1 MSDEMTELGTTG
13 LRRVGGFVI
22 DDQLSALRG
31 TNAVNAWREMSDND
45 PIVGA
50 LLFAIEKLIM
60 KVEWRTDP
68 YVDSDGVSTPQD
80 EAVAEFVE
88 SCRHDLNESWGALL
102 QGILTMLPFGFSFH
116 ELVYKRRG
124 GPDAKDASKKSRYS
138 DGKIGWR
145 KIAYRAQ
152 ETRWQ
157 WVFGPD
163 GGLEAMVQWDPS
175 TGKHATIPM
184 EKALLFRTTV
194 AKANPEGRSIL
205 RNSFRPWYYKR
216 RIEEFEAVGIE
227 RDLAGLPIAYV
238 PPSLLSSSATQAQQS
253 ALSAITD
260 IVQGIKRNEQEGV
273 VFPLAYDESGRE
285 MFRLELLSSGGQRQF
300 DTDKIISRYDQRIAM
315 TTLSDFILLGHEG
328 VGSFALGSSKID
340 LFISAVEAWVR
351 AICDV
356 FNDHAIPRLLKLNG
370 MDTSRCP
377 MLTYGELGSI
387 DLTSIADF
395 VGKLT
400 QAGALIPDEGLENFL
415 RDVGNLPPADHESPL
430 STLIPGLGMPEEM
443 DTETVDTVTTEAD
456 DVATMR
462 AKADALGILI
472 RAGMEPEAAAKLVGL
487 PGARFTGLQPTTLK
501 APGSE

>member
-1 MSDEMTELGTTG
+1 MPDDMTELGTTG

-60 KVEWRTDP
+60 KVDWRVDP
-68 YVDSDGVSTPQD
+68 YSDHNEDPTPED

-88 SCRHDLNESWGALL
+88 QCRNDLNESWSALL

-116 ELVYKRRG
+116 ELVYKRRL
-124 GPDAKDASKKSRYS
+124 GPDQSDPSKKSRFN

-238 PPSLLSSSATQAQQS
+238 PPQLLASGATQAQQA
-253 ALSAITD
+253 ALSAITN

-273 VFPLAYDESGRE
+273 VFPLAYDEQGNE

-315 TTLSDFILLGHEG
+315 TTLSDFIMLGHDN
-328 VGSFALGSSKID
+328 VGSFSLGTSKID
-340 LFISAVEAWVR
+340 LFTT
-351 AICDV
+351 AIDSWARSIADV

-370 MDTSRCP
+370 MDVARCP
-377 MLTYGELGSI
+377 HLTYGDIGAVDLSVLG
-387 DLTSIADF
+387 DF
-395 VGKLT
+395 IGKLS
-400 QAGALIPDEGLENFL
+400 QAGALVPDERLEDWL
-415 RDVGNLPPADHESPL
+415 RDLAGLPPADHMDPL
-430 STLIPGLGMPEEM
+430 SSNVPGLGGPVE
-443 DTETVDTVTTEAD
+443 D
-456 DVATMR
+456 
-462 AKADALGILI
+462 
-472 RAGMEPEAAAKLVGL
+472 
-487 PGARFTGLQPTTLK
+487 QP
-501 APGSE
+501 

>member
-1 MSDEMTELGTTG
+1 MADDYQELGTTG
-13 LRRVGGFVI
+13 LRRVGGFII

-31 TNAVNAWREMSDND
+31 SNAVAAWREMSDND

-60 KVEWRTDP
+60 KVEWRVDP
-68 YVDSDGVSTPQD
+68 YAD
-80 EAVAEFVE
+80 EGEDPTDADLAVADFVE
-88 SCRHDLNESWGALL
+88 SCRHDLNESWSSLI
-102 QGILTMLPFGFSFH
+102 QGILTMLPFGWSFH
-116 ELVYKRRG
+116 ELVYKRRL
-124 GPDAKDASKKSRYS
+124 GPDQSDPTKRSRYS

-163 GGLEAMVQWDPS
+163 GGLEGMVQWDPS
-175 TGKHATIPM
+175 TGRHATIPM

-238 PPSLLSSSATQAQQS
+238 PPQLLAANATDAQRA
-253 ALSAITD
+253 ALNAITD

-273 VFPLAYDESGRE
+273 VFPLAYDEQGHE

-315 TTLSDFILLGHEG
+315 TTLSDFILLGHEN
-328 VGSFALGSSKID
+328 VGSFSLGSSKVD
-340 LFISAVEAWVR
+340 LFTTAIDAWAR
-351 AICDV
+351 AIADV
-356 FNDHAIPRLLKLNG
+356 FTDHAIPRLLKLNG
-370 MDTSRCP
+370 MDTARCP
-377 MLTYGELGSI
+377 SLNYGDIGAI
-387 DLTSIADF
+387 DLTVLGDF
-395 VGKLT
+395 VGKLA
-400 QAGALIPDEGLENFL
+400 QAGALVPDEGLEDWL
-415 RDVGNLPPADHESPL
+415 RDLAGLPPADHLAPL
-430 STLIPGLGMPEEM
+430 PTNVPGLGGPVE
-443 DTETVDTVTTEAD
+443 
-456 DVATMR
+456 
-462 AKADALGILI
+462 G
-472 RAGMEPEAAAKLVGL
+472 
-487 PGARFTGLQPTTLK
+487 QP
-501 APGSE
+501 

>member
-1 MSDEMTELGTTG
+1 MADDYQELGTTG
-13 LRRVGGFVI
+13 LRRVGGFII

-31 TNAVNAWREMSDND
+31 SNAVAAWREMSDND

-60 KVEWRTDP
+60 KVEWRVDP
-68 YVDSDGVSTPQD
+68 YAD
-80 EAVAEFVE
+80 EGEDPTDADLAVADFVE
-88 SCRHDLNESWGALL
+88 SCRHDLNESWSSLV
-102 QGILTMLPFGFSFH
+102 QGILTMLPFGWSFH
-116 ELVYKRRG
+116 ELVYKRRL
-124 GPDAKDASKKSRYS
+124 GPDQSDPTKRSRYS

-163 GGLEAMVQWDPS
+163 GGLEGMVQWDPS
-175 TGKHATIPM
+175 TGRHATIPM

-238 PPSLLSSSATQAQQS
+238 PPQLLAANATDAQRA
-253 ALSAITD
+253 ALNAITD

-273 VFPLAYDESGRE
+273 VFPLAYDEQGHE

-315 TTLSDFILLGHEG
+315 TTLSDFILLGHEN
-328 VGSFALGSSKID
+328 VGSFSLGSSKVD
-340 LFISAVEAWVR
+340 LFTTAIDAWAR
-351 AICDV
+351 AIADV
-356 FNDHAIPRLLKLNG
+356 FTDHAIPRLLKLNG
-370 MDTSRCP
+370 MDTARCP
-377 MLTYGELGSI
+377 SLNYGGIGAI
-387 DLTSIADF
+387 DLTVLGDF
-395 VGKLT
+395 VGKLA
-400 QAGALIPDEGLENFL
+400 QAGALVPDEGLEDWL
-415 RDVGNLPPADHESPL
+415 RDLAGLPPADHLAPL
-430 STLIPGLGMPEEM
+430 PTNVPGLGGPVE
-443 DTETVDTVTTEAD
+443 
-456 DVATMR
+456 
-462 AKADALGILI
+462 G
-472 RAGMEPEAAAKLVGL
+472 
-487 PGARFTGLQPTTLK
+487 QP
-501 APGSE
+501 

>member
-1 MSDEMTELGTTG
+1 MADDYQELGTTG

-60 KVEWRTDP
+60 KVEWRVDPFSDVGEDPTDE
-68 YVDSDGVSTPQD
+68 DR
-80 EAVAEFVE
+80 AVAEFVD
-88 SCRHDLNESWGALL
+88 SCRNDLNESWSSLL

-116 ELVYKRRG
+116 ELVYKRRLG
-124 GPDAKDASKKSRYS
+124 LDQSDPTKKSRFS

-163 GGLEAMVQWDPS
+163 GSLDAMVQWDPS
-175 TGKHATIPM
+175 TGKQATIPM

-238 PPSLLSSSATQAQQS
+238 PPQLLAANATAAQKA

-273 VFPLAYDESGRE
+273 VFPLAYDEQGKE

-328 VGSFALGSSKID
+328 VGSFALGASKVD
-340 LFISAVEAWVR
+340 LFATAIDAWAR
-351 AICDV
+351 SIADV

-370 MDTSRCP
+370 MDTARCP
-377 MLTYGELGSI
+377 HLTYGDIGAV
-387 DLTSIADF
+387 DLTVIADF
-395 VGKLT
+395 VQKVSS
-400 QAGALIPDEGLENFL
+400 AGAIIPDEGLEDWL
-415 RDVGNLPPADHESPL
+415 RDLAGLPPSDHLSPL
-430 STLIPGLGMPEEM
+430 PSNIPGLGGPE
-443 DTETVDTVTTEAD
+443 
-456 DVATMR
+456 
-462 AKADALGILI
+462 G
-472 RAGMEPEAAAKLVGL
+472 AA
-487 PGARFTGLQPTTLK
+487 
-501 APGSE
+501 S

>member
-1 MSDEMTELGTTG
+1 MTDEMTELGTTG

-31 TNAVNAWREMSDND
+31 VNAVNAWREMSDND
-45 PIVGA
+45 PVVGA
-50 LLFAIEKLIM
+50 VLFAIEKLIL
-60 KVEWRTDP
+60 KVDWRTDP
-68 YVDSDGVSTPQD
+68 YVDSDGNSTPED
-80 EAVAEFVE
+80 EATAEFVD

-102 QGILTMLPFGFSFH
+102 QGILTMLPFGWSFH
-116 ELVYKRRG
+116 ELVYKRRL
-124 GPDAKDASKKSRYS
+124 GPDQTDPTKKSRFD
-138 DGKIGWR
+138 DGRIGWR

-163 GGLEAMVQWDPS
+163 GGLEAMIQWDPS
-175 TGKHATIPM
+175 TGRHATIPM

-238 PPSLLSSSATQAQQS
+238 PPSLLAAGATEAQRA

-273 VFPLAYDESGRE
+273 VFPLAYDEGGRE

-300 DTDKIISRYDQRIAM
+300 DTDKIIARYDQRIAM
-315 TTLSDFILLGHEG
+315 TTLSDFILLGHEN
-328 VGSFALGSSKID
+328 VGSFALGSSKVD
-340 LFISAVEAWVR
+340 LFTTAIEAWVR
-351 AICDV
+351 AIADV

-377 MLTYGELGSI
+377 SLSYGDLGAI
-387 DLTSIADF
+387 DLSGIADF

-400 QAGALIPDEGLENFL
+400 QSGAIVPDEGLEEWL
-415 RDVGNLPPADHESPL
+415 RGVANLPPADHEAAL
-430 STLIPGLGMPEEM
+430 STLVPGLGGP
-443 DTETVDTVTTEAD
+443 DEA
-456 DVATMR
+456 T
-462 AKADALGILI
+462 
-472 RAGMEPEAAAKLVGL
+472 P
-487 PGARFTGLQPTTLK
+487 
-501 APGSE
+501 

>member
-1 MSDEMTELGTTG
+1 MADDYTELGTSG
-13 LRRVGGFVI
+13 LRRVGGFII

-60 KVEWRTDP
+60 KVEWRVDAYSDEGEDP
-68 YVDSDGVSTPQD
+68 TEADM
-80 EAVAEFVE
+80 AVAEFVE
-88 SCRHDLNESWGALL
+88 SCRHDLNESWSSLI
-102 QGILTMLPFGFSFH
+102 QGILTMLPFGWSFH
-116 ELVYKRRG
+116 ELVYKRRL
-124 GPDAKDASKKSRYS
+124 GPDQTDPTKRSRYS

-157 WVFGPD
+157 WVFSPD
-163 GGLEAMVQWDPS
+163 GGLEGMIQWDPS
-175 TGKHATIPM
+175 TGRHALIPM

-238 PPSLLSSSATQAQQS
+238 PPQLLSATATDAQRA

-273 VFPLAYDESGRE
+273 VFPLAYDEQGNE

-300 DTDKIISRYDQRIAM
+300 DTDKIIARYDQRIAM
-315 TTLSDFILLGHEG
+315 TTLSDFILLGHEN
-328 VGSFALGSSKID
+328 VGSFSLGSSKVD
-340 LFISAVEAWVR
+340 LFTTAIDAWAR
-351 AICDV
+351 AIADV
-356 FNDHAIPRLLKLNG
+356 FTDHAIPRLLKLNG
-370 MDTSRCP
+370 MDTARCP
-377 MLTYGELGSI
+377 SLNYGDIGAI
-387 DLTSIADF
+387 DLTVLGDF
-395 VGKLT
+395 VGKLA
-400 QAGALIPDEGLENFL
+400 QAGALVPDEGLEDWL
-415 RDVGNLPPADHESPL
+415 RDLAGLPPADHLAPL
-430 STLIPGLGMPEEM
+430 PTNVPGLGGPVE
-443 DTETVDTVTTEAD
+443 
-456 DVATMR
+456 
-462 AKADALGILI
+462 G
-472 RAGMEPEAAAKLVGL
+472 
-487 PGARFTGLQPTTLK
+487 QP
-501 APGSE
+501 

>member
-1 MSDEMTELGTTG
+1 MADDYTELGTTG

-60 KVEWRTDP
+60 KVDWRVDP
-68 YVDSDGVSTPQD
+68 YSDNNEDPTPED
-80 EAVAEFVE
+80 EAVAEFVDQ
-88 SCRHDLNESWGALL
+88 CRNDLNESWSALL
-102 QGILTMLPFGFSFH
+102 QGILTMLPFGWSFH
-116 ELVYKRRG
+116 ELVYKRRL
-124 GPDAKDASKKSRYS
+124 GPDQSDPTKKSRFN

-157 WVFGPD
+157 WVFGAD

-175 TGKHATIPM
+175 TGKQATIPM
-184 EKALLFRTTV
+184 EKGLLFRTTV

-238 PPSLLSSSATQAQQS
+238 PPQLLASGATQAQQA
-253 ALSAITD
+253 ALSAITN

-273 VFPLAYDESGRE
+273 VFPLAYDEQGNE

-315 TTLSDFILLGHEG
+315 TTLSDFIMLGHDN
-328 VGSFALGSSKID
+328 VGSFSLGTSKID
-340 LFISAVEAWVR
+340 LFTTAIDAWAR
-351 AICDV
+351 SIADV

-370 MDTSRCP
+370 MDVSRCP
-377 MLTYGELGSI
+377 QLTYGDIGAVDLSVLG
-387 DLTSIADF
+387 DF
-395 VGKLT
+395 IGKLS
-400 QAGALIPDEGLENFL
+400 QAGALVPDERLEDWL
-415 RDVGNLPPADHESPL
+415 RDLAGLPPADHMDPL
-430 STLIPGLGMPEEM
+430 SSNVPGLGGPVE
-443 DTETVDTVTTEAD
+443 
-456 DVATMR
+456 
-462 AKADALGILI
+462 G
-472 RAGMEPEAAAKLVGL
+472 
-487 PGARFTGLQPTTLK
+487 QP
-501 APGSE
+501 

>member
-1 MSDEMTELGTTG
+1 MASDEYSELGTTG

-50 LLFAIEKLIM
+50 LLFTIEKLIM
-60 KVEWRTDP
+60 KVEWRMDP
-68 YVDSDGVSTPQD
+68 YSEQGEDPTEQD
-80 EAVAEFVE
+80 IATAEFVD
-88 SCRHDLNESWGALL
+88 SCRHDLNESWSSLL

-116 ELVYKRRG
+116 ELVYKRRL
-124 GPDAKDASKKSRYS
+124 GPEQTDATKRSRYS

-157 WVFGPD
+157 WVFGKD
-163 GGLEAMVQWDPS
+163 GALEGMVQWDPS
-175 TGKHATIPM
+175 TGVHATIPI

-205 RNSFRPWYYKR
+205 RNAFRPWYYKR

-238 PPSLLSSSATQAQQS
+238 PPSLLGANATEAQRS

-260 IVQGIKRNEQEGV
+260 IVQGIKRNEQEGI
-273 VFPLAYDESGRE
+273 VFPLAYDEQGHE

-300 DTDKIISRYDQRIAM
+300 DIDKVIARYDQRIAM
-315 TTLSDFILLGHEG
+315 TALADFILLGHGG
-328 VGSFALGSSKID
+328 VGSFALGTSKID
-340 LFISAVEAWVR
+340 LFTAAIDAWAR
-351 AICDV
+351 GITDV

-377 MLTYGELGSI
+377 KLNYGDIGSI
-387 DLTSIADF
+387 DISSIADF
-395 VGKLT
+395 VSKLS
-400 QAGALIPDEGLENFL
+400 QAGILIPDEGLEDWL
-415 RDVGNLPPADHESPL
+415 RDIGGLPPADHESAI
-430 STLIPGLGMPEEM
+430 STLIPGLSASMPEEDAPVTSM
-443 DTETVDTVTTEAD
+443 DETAEI
-456 DVATMR
+456 R

-472 RAGMEPEAAAKLVGL
+472 RAGMLPEIAAKLVGL
-487 PGARFTGLQPTTLK
+487 DGAKFTGLQPTTLK
-501 APGSE
+501 SPGEV